1 MKKERRQLRLI
12 VQLACLFAAIVLLWP
27 ISGWIEGSRLFPQL
41 SPFVAICATI
51 AGRTI
56 GVGLGIGWILAAMVI
71 FRPRWFCRYLCPAG
85 LLFEESARI
94 GLRKTS
100 WWTRCPAVG
109 RYIAL
114 ITAIGAIVGYPLL
127 LWLDPLS
134 IFGSALTAFTAK
146 TAASK
151 ILAGALLGIL
161 VILSATSGSLWC
173 SRLCPLGGTQD
184 LLGRVKS
191 LFSETFT
198 HNVPKNAQSHNAR
211 TDTLLVRRSFI
222 LFTAGI
228 GIAIWGKASGAARG
242 ENAPLRPPGAVA
254 EETFAGLC
262 FRCGNCVRTCPSGI
276 IHPDLGQ
283 AGVAGLLA
291 PIIRYESRY
300 CIESCRSCMQ
310 VCPSGAIKELDLVHK
325 RRYQIGEALVD
336 GGICL
341 LTLEKRDCDACA
353 RSCPFDAIKIHW
365 DEQLYV
371 AYPLVD
377 FAKCNG
383 CGACEVACPCKDIK
397 AIRVWR
403 NNRTNLIES

>member
-12 VQLACLFAAIVLLWP
+12 VRLACLFAAIVLLWP

-228 GIAIWGKASGAARG
+228 GIAIWGKASGAALL
-242 ENAPLRPPGAVA
+242 LRKRLQVSAFGAVIVSGPVLQASFTRILGRPEWQDCWHQLFAMNRGIVLRVVVPVCRFVQA
-254 EETFAGLC
+254 E
-262 FRCGNCVRTCPSGI
+262 P
-276 IHPDLGQ
+276 
-283 AGVAGLLA
+283 
-291 PIIRYESRY
+291 
-300 CIESCRSCMQ
+300 
-310 VCPSGAIKELDLVHK
+310 
-325 RRYQIGEALVD
+325 
-336 GGICL
+336 
-341 LTLEKRDCDACA
+341 
-353 RSCPFDAIKIHW
+353 
-365 DEQLYV
+365 
-371 AYPLVD
+371 
-377 FAKCNG
+377 
-383 CGACEVACPCKDIK
+383 
-397 AIRVWR
+397 
-403 NNRTNLIES
+403 